1 MALFGFGLNI
11 HPNSKVNIFRGFRK
25 NNFLFLILV
34 SVSLTTSWLVS
45 KGFKLF
51 LCVTPILFDIDQN
64 ICRNVIIFFVDDISN
79 LLDVVLA
86 PCDFSIIVLRLS
98 FNKNFINRMDDI
110 LTDLAVFYCFFDR
123 FVFSLSPK
131 TDI

>member
-11 HPNSKVNIFRGFRK
+11 HPNSKVNIFRGVRK

-34 SVSLTTSWLVS
+34 RVSLTASWLVS
-45 KGFKLF
+45 KSFKLF
-51 LCVTPILFDIDQN
+51 LCVAPILFDIDQN

-86 PCDFSIIVLRLS
+86 PFDFSIIVLGLS

-110 LTDLAVFYCFFDR
+110 FTDLAVFYCFFD
-123 FVFSLSPK
+123 
-131 TDI
+131 